1 MNDQRE
7 YQLVDYKLTDFVIRQ
22 RDGSATFD
30 FMPVDRQG
38 RVLEDEHGPN
48 EGMWIMLDVS
58 PN

>member
-1 MNDQRE
+1 MNAQQPRFYE
-7 YQLVDYKLTDFVIRQ
+7 YRLTDFVVRQ

-30 FMPVDRQG
+30 FSPVDLNG
-38 RVLEDEHGPN
+38 EPLEDGYGPN